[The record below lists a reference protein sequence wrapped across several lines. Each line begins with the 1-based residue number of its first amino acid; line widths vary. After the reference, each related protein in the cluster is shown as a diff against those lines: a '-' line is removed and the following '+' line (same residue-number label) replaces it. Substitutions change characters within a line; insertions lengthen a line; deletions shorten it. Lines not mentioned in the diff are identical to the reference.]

1 MMQQCQRCAVL
12 PARAVSA
19 FCFCVIVA
27 ITGFPCS
34 AQAKAKAVVFTQ
46 IAEPREK
53 AFTLLVPRG
62 WTLEGGAIRILD
74 ERHGGALN
82 MAECKFDIAV
92 KSDKQG
98 SAMLRWFPEMICIDT
113 SQAWGNPEGAIFNN
127 ALVRTKRDPVRFLL
141 EVAVPY
147 AHPGVRNVTV
157 LERKNL
163 PALASVYA
171 ASAPRELAFFTNMQ
185 YYAALV
191 TVTYDEN
198 GVRYKERLLTVIED
212 FGPGGGGLWKNRLT
226 MLARAPEAKYA
237 AYESIFGVIQNSGQ
251 WNPAWVVGELRG
263 QMQRQGTIAM
273 TQKDLQRIEQE
284 ITDSRRKTQE
294 SIQRDMYLTVT
305 GQDDYVNPF
314 TGKVER
320 DTAAWQRR
328 WVNESGNVIYTDD
341 ASYDPNRDPELKVT
355 GYKLSKGK

>member
-1 MMQQCQRCAVL
+1 VL
-12 PARAVSA
+12 LSL
-19 FCFCVIVA
+19 VA
-27 ITGFPCS
+27 NPCS
-34 AQAKAKAVVFTQ
+34 AQAKTKAVVFTRM
-46 IAEPREK
+46 AEPREK

-62 WTLEGGAIRILD
+62 WTLEGGAVRILD
-74 ERHGGALN
+74 ERFGGALN

-92 KSDKQG
+92 KSDKHG

-147 AHPGVRNVTV
+147 AHPSARNVAV

-163 PALASVYA
+163 HALSSVYA
-171 ASAPRELAFFTNMQ
+171 ASAPKELAFFTNMQ

-191 TVTYDEN
+191 TVTYEED
-198 GVRYKERLLTVIED
+198 GVKYKERLLTVIED
-212 FGPGGGGLWKNRLT
+212 FGAGGGGLWKNRLT
-226 MLARAPEAKYA
+226 MLARAPEAKYD
-237 AYESIFGVIQNSGQ
+237 AYEGVFGVIQNSGQ
-251 WNPAWVVGELRG
+251 WNPAWVAGELRG
-263 QMQRQGTIAM
+263 QMQRQGAIAM

-284 ITDSRRKTQE
+284 IVDSRRKTQE

-314 TGKVER
+314 TGEVER
-320 DTAAWQRR
+320 DTSAWQRR